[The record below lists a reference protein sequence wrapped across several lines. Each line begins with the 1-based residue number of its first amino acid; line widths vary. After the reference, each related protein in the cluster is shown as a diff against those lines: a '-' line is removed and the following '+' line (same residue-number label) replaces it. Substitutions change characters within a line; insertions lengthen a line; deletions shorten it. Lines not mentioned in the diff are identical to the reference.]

1 MFNKKGEKS
10 LQMIFGLFILLI
22 ISLVVLSL
30 FFKFIGKS
38 SSQTEAITTKYFS
51 ESQKGNVIQECENLC
66 GNIKGIDGAIEFC
79 RRTYSVDWNGNNI
92 QGNLITEGRW
102 EFCEDKIPCF
112 ILVDCKGYDGSSCKN
127 ILSTQRP
134 DFLTELTKD
143 GLNGTCGMSNTNSNW
158 MKKFEFSGGS
168 TGACTF
174 GQQYQDFTSG
184 ICVPCNA
191 LSQGINGCP

>member
-1 MFNKKGEKS
+1 MFSKKGEKS

-79 RRTYSVDWNGNNI
+79 RKTYQVDWNGNNI
-92 QGNLITEGRW
+92 QGNLISEGRW

-112 ILVDCKGYDGSSCKN
+112 ILVECRGYTGLDCKS
-127 ILSTQRP
+127 ILSTQRQ

-143 GLNGTCGMSNTNSNW
+143 NVSGTCGMSNTDSNW

-168 TGACTF
+168 PG
-174 GQQYQDFTSG
+174 
-184 ICVPCNA
+184 
-191 LSQGINGCP
+191 GCLAGEVFNMLTNSCGPDPSRFI